1 MINFQP
7 SSLLSWLAQFYGNAP
22 LVLTPWVVP
31 FDFDDP
37 TASVPVVRTSQIVA
51 NADFCLLAFS
61 SRAASLESLDDSTVQ
76 FMDAATGEQFF
87 ADPLK
92 TTCLCAPGAN
102 SANCYP
108 RLIEGNSAIVSTFAP
123 GAGFSPTNVWIGL
136 QGFLIRGMN

>member
-61 SRAASLESLDDSTVQ
+61 SRAASLESLDDSTIQ

-102 SANCYP
+102 NANCYP
-108 RLIEGNSAIVSTFAP
+108 RLIEGNSAIVSTFTP
-123 GAGFSPTNVWIGL
+123 GAGFTPTGVWVGL